1 MSNPSITIY
10 NGETDQTIVR
20 EMNADEL
27 VEHLEIVSAATKAR
41 NDREQAQLD
50 KVALQAEVYTKLGLT
65 EAEAIAIGLIPDKA
79 KSLEA

>member
-50 KVALQAEVYTKLGLT
+50 KVALQAEVYIKLGLT

-79 KSLEA
+79 KTSEA

>member
-79 KSLEA
+79 KTSEA